1 MGRKPRKTP
10 DRPPHLT
17 PLELT
22 LMQVIWERG
31 DATAAEIRQALH
43 KERPLADTTIHTV
56 LAKMREKGYI
66 EPIPTVERALR
77 FAPRVTR
84 DQVAHRSLRQLL
96 DAFFGGS
103 PRRLMAHL
111 MREETMDEA
120 ELAEVRKL
128 LRSRSTRGGKK
139 T

>member
-1 MGRKPRKTP
+1 MRRKRNV
-10 DRPPHLT
+10 PPTDLPPLG

-31 DATAAEIRQALH
+31 SATAAEVGKALR

-56 LAKMREKGYI
+56 LANLREKGYL

-77 FAPRVTR
+77 FAPRVPR
-84 DQVAHRSLRQLL
+84 EQVARRSLRQLL
-96 DAFFGGS
+96 DEFFGGS

-111 MREETMDEA
+111 IQQERVDET
-120 ELAEVRKL
+120 ELAEIRKL
-128 LRSRSTRGGKK
+128 FRSAGKK
-139 T
+139 GEKGK